1 MSVFST
7 ASKIFKRFLISLSLI
22 FLTVG
27 VLAFIFL
34 GDSEK
39 EQKTV
44 QMSSSSNALP
54 RESTDLQ
61 NETKLI
67 NSEEAKIAGDNIRA
81 SLIQSIAESKLVL
94 KDASLCLVVGEW
106 ALYKADDSAYGLTK
120 ANLEIADALA
130 KKGQNWSET
139 FVSNVGEGS
148 YVHQAYLEKK
158 SEHIQKCENST
169 GFHSCWKECLSAF
182 K

>member
-1 MSVFST
+1 MQ
-7 ASKIFKRFLISLSLI
+7 
-22 FLTVG
+22 
-27 VLAFIFL
+27 VLQIEL
-34 GDSEK
+34 
-39 EQKTV
+39 
-44 QMSSSSNALP
+44 N
-54 RESTDLQ
+54 
-61 NETKLI
+61 
-67 NSEEAKIAGDNIRA
+67 
-81 SLIQSIAESKLVL
+81 
-94 KDASLCLVVGEW
+94 
-106 ALYKADDSAYGLTK
+106 YSAYGLTK

-148 YVHQAYLEKK
+148 YVHQAYLKKK